1 VLSPSLSVAWAA
13 VLAAAVL
20 VHQFWFK
27 RERF

>member
-13 VLAAAVL
+13 VLVAAVL
-20 VHQFWFK
+20 VHRFWFT